1 MAIVDLM
8 RVESKLLILLLILF
22 FVSVSG
28 EAGEQKVAVSGS
40 STVMP
45 LAELSAEE
53 FNLLQDNYH
62 VSVTSGGTGVG
73 IVDAAEGRSDIAMAS
88 REIQPV
94 ERQRYE
100 TSTKKFIEVPIGFD
114 AICLVVSPEV
124 YDSGVTTITK
134 DELKQIYAGDVTNWE
149 ELGGPNTEIFVIGR
163 KPGSGTR
170 DTFDETIMGS
180 KEAETPGTIIEAAD
194 SSEVK
199 TAIQGSDNAIGYVG
213 YSYVMKGDTKVVS
226 LDGIQPTVEN
236 IKNGTYALAR
246 KLYLITL
253 GEPKPGAKAFIDYI
267 LGAAGQKIATENG
280 FIPI

>member
-1 MAIVDLM
+1 MVIVELM
-8 RVESKLLILLLILF
+8 RVESKLLILLLIPF

-28 EAGEQKVAVSGS
+28 EAGAQKVAVSGS

-53 FNLLQDNYH
+53 FNLIQDNYH

-88 REIQPV
+88 REIQLV

-124 YDSGVTTITK
+124 YDSGVTRITK
-134 DELKQIYAGDVTNWE
+134 DELKQIYAGDITNWE

-180 KEAETPGTIIEAAD
+180 KESETPGTIIEAAD

-226 LDGIQPTVEN
+226 LDGIQPTIEN

-246 KLYLITL
+246 KLYLIKL

-267 LGAAGQKIATENG
+267 LSSDGQKIATENG

>member
-1 MAIVDLM
+1 M
-8 RVESKLLILLLILF
+8 LLILF

-28 EAGEQKVAVSGS
+28 EARAQRVAISGS

-88 REIQPV
+88 REIQLV

-100 TSTKKFIEVPIGFD
+100 TSDEKFIEIPIGFD
-114 AICLVVSPEV
+114 AICLVVSPDI
-124 YDSGVTTITK
+124 YDSGVTALTK
-134 DELKQIYAGDVTNWE
+134 DELKQIYAGDITNWE

-180 KEAETPGTIIEAAD
+180 TESETPGTIIEAAD

-226 LDGIQPTVEN
+226 LDGIQPTIEN

-246 KLYLITL
+246 KLYFVTM
-253 GEPKPGAKAFIDYI
+253 GKPKPGAKAFIDYV
-267 LGAAGQKIATENG
+267 LSPEGQRIATENG

>member
-1 MAIVDLM
+1 MAIDDLM
-8 RVESKLLILLLILF
+8 RIEGNLLILLLVF
-22 FVSVSG
+22 FLVSVSG
-28 EAGEQKVAVSGS
+28 GAREQRVTISGS

-53 FNLLQDNYH
+53 FNLLQNDYH

-73 IVDAAEGRSDIAMAS
+73 IVDVAEGRSDIAMAS
-88 REIQPV
+88 RDVQLV

-100 TSTKKFIEVPIGFD
+100 ISDEKLMVIPVGFD
-114 AICLVVSPEV
+114 AICLVVSSDI
-124 YDSGVTTITK
+124 YDSGVTTLTK
-134 DELKQIYAGDVTNWE
+134 DELKQIYAGDITNWE
-149 ELGGPNTEIFVIGR
+149 ELGGPNSEIFVIGR

-180 KEAETPGTIIEAAD
+180 REAETPGTIIEAAD

-199 TAIQGSDNAIGYVG
+199 TAIRGSDNAIGYVG

-226 LDGIQPTVEN
+226 LDGVQPTINN
-236 IKNGTYALAR
+236 IKNGTYVLAR
-246 KLYLITL
+246 KLYFITM
-253 GEPKPGAKAFIDYI
+253 GEPKPAAKSFIDYV
-267 LGAAGQKIATENG
+267 LSPEGQRIAIENG